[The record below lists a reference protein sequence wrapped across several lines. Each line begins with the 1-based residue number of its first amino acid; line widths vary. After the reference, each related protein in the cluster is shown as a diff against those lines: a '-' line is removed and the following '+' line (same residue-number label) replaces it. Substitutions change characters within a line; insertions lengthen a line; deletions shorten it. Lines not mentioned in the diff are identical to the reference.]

1 MKNTK
6 IPRISPAKRLLYALV
21 GLLAG
26 DLILLFFLL
35 QHALHATILAG
46 EPARTLPDAV
56 RDLHP
61 LCDLLARRLDARRPA
76 RNPAVPCTLDHTP
89 VLAASLDCGRWFWPD
104 RVACDLRAAQSKS
117 HLLPQLRRN
126 KHTLRLHNP
135 GFDRFFHGLPGLAA
149 QGNEEQ
155 PSPVTTLLPSS
166 IVGLSAHLLKASAQ
180 RGDGSRRSDSHD
192 CQPGR
197 RQSSEICPFQRRRPG
212 AASELCWTVC
222 RWQSPRQRPESVSV
236 LPRSSPSRW

>member
-6 IPRISPAKRLLYALV
+6 IPRISPAKRLLYAFV

-56 RDLHP
+56 ETFILYAIFSLVGWMLVGLP
-61 LCDLLARRLDARRPA
+61 ATLLFPA
-76 RNPAVPCTLDHTP
+76 RSITRLSWPRALIVGAT
-89 VLAASLDCGRWFWPD
+89 VWPD
-104 RVACDLRAAQSKS
+104 RAACDLRATQSKS

-126 KHTLRLHNP
+126 KHTIRLHNP

-155 PSPVTTLLPSS
+155 SSPVTTLLPSS
-166 IVGLSAHLLKASAQ
+166 IAGLPAT
-180 RGDGSRRSDSHD
+180 
-192 CQPGR
+192 
-197 RQSSEICPFQRRRPG
+197 F
-212 AASELCWTVC
+212 
-222 RWQSPRQRPESVSV
+222 
-236 LPRSSPSRW
+236 